1 MLVNQASST
10 PPTTAASSNQ
20 MMPDGAGRLSTS
32 FGQSRGL
39 QMAWR
44 RLPVFRSDI
53 ERRFARREN
62 IRRKTMKTTRNW
74 KMVGGWVLHGLIAG
88 IMILAGSAKVLGF
101 FPPEEVAKLGL
112 SLPIQ
117 VIGAG
122 ELASA
127 ILLLIPR
134 TSSLGLLLTS
144 GFWGGAIC
152 LHMSKGEPF
161 VLQSALL
168 LFTWVGGYLRV
179 PGAFGSFT
187 AQGQSKQEHAR
198 AEEALT
204 V

>member
-1 MLVNQASST
+1 
-10 PPTTAASSNQ
+10 
-20 MMPDGAGRLSTS
+20 
-32 FGQSRGL
+32 
-39 QMAWR
+39 
-44 RLPVFRSDI
+44 
-53 ERRFARREN
+53 
-62 IRRKTMKTTRNW
+62 MKPNRNW
-74 KMVGGWVLHGLIAG
+74 QKISGWVLHGLVAG
-88 IMILAGSAKVLGF
+88 IMILAGSAKVFGF
-101 FPPEEVAKLGL
+101 FPQEEVAKLGL

-117 VIGAG
+117 VIGVG

-152 LHMSKGEPF
+152 LHMLKVEPF
-161 VLQSALL
+161 VIQSAFL

-187 AQGQSKQEHAR
+187 VRGRSIRDR
-198 AEEALT
+198 ADAKEALA